1 MLLSHS
7 TVGNVILRHRRKTDR
22 RTSVPPHLPF
32 LFAGNS
38 VATGGFPGTRL
49 LHKARPGCAGVS
61 GPQPPCGSGPAGA
74 LWQQQTQKH
83 GTLGTARGRRAQH
96 AAMETKRNQA
106 SSRAAWLTKLTP
118 PVCHNPNLRRSA
130 LPESVRWLTTSW
142 GPQGTGD
149 GKVWKKR
156 QWGGP
161 GGGEPARWGPGWGC
175 RGRWRHRV
183 LHGEPP
189 GLLPSS
195 VQFSCSVVSN
205 SATPWTVAH
214 QASLSITSSRS
225 LLKLMCIVSVMPSN
239 HLILHRPLLL
249 PPSIFPSIRVFSK
262 DSALRIRWPKYWS
275 FSFSISPSNEYLD

>member
-61 GPQPPCGSGPAGA
+61 GPQPPCRSGPAGA

-161 GGGEPARWGPGWGC
+161 GGGEPARWGLGWGC

-183 LHGEPP
+183 LHGGTSRSPAII
-189 GLLPSS
+189 SS
-195 VQFSCSVVSN
+195 VQ
-205 SATPWTVAH
+205 
-214 QASLSITSSRS
+214 SLSRVRLCDTMDCSTPGLPVHHQLPEFTQTHVHCVGDAIQ
-225 LLKLMCIVSVMPSN
+225 PS
-239 HLILHRPLLL
+239 H
-249 PPSIFPSIRVFSK
+249 PPS
-262 DSALRIRWPKYWS
+262 
-275 FSFSISPSNEYLD
+275 SPSPPAFNLSQHQGLFQGVSSSHQVAKVLEFQLQHQSFQ